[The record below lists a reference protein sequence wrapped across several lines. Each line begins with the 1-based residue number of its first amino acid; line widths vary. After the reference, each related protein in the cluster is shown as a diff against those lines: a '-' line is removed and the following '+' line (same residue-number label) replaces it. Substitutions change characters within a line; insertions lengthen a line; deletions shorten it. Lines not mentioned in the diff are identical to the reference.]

1 MRLHRNAIVKL
12 VGVCLGLG
20 AIHPAQAQKMI
31 GQVKTFP
38 IVISKSGSYKLR
50 SNIVVPDA
58 NTTAISVTA
67 DNVTIDLNGFSI
79 LGPVVCSG
87 GPPVTSCTPTA
98 SGSGGYGIDS
108 RTAGVAGTTVLNGS
122 VQGLGKTG
130 LYLGPRARVKDVQ
143 VVSNGFYGIDA
154 GGQATIT
161 VSTALNNG
169 IEGIAAQD
177 AALVSGDVI
186 FGNGGDGVAVWSGTV
201 TGNDA
206 RRNGNNGIQTGD
218 GVVIGNSAL
227 LNGGFGLGAFG
238 GEVGYTNNVF
248 RGNTFGTVNGGG
260 TDMGHNDCNGS
271 TTCP

>member
-1 MRLHRNAIVKL
+1 MTARKQLWLAGAFASVTVCSPVSAQRL
-12 VGVCLGLG
+12 
-20 AIHPAQAQKMI
+20 I

-87 GPPVTSCTPTA
+87 GPPVTSCTPT
-98 SGSGGYGIDS
+98 STGSAGYGVDS
-108 RTAGVAGTTVLNGS
+108 LTALKAGTTVLNGT
-122 VQGLGKTG
+122 VQGLGRSG
-130 LYLGPRARVKDVQ
+130 LNLGSRARVRDVR
-143 VVSNGFYGIDA
+143 VVSNGADGVYA

-161 VSTALNNG
+161 GNTAAGNG
-169 IEGIAAQD
+169 GNGFFIQD
-177 AALVSGDVI
+177 AAVVSGNVA
-186 FGNGGDGVAVWSGTV
+186 FGNLADGISVWTGIV
-201 TGNDA
+201 NGNDV
-206 RRNGNNGIQTGD
+206 RSNGGHGIED
-218 GVVIGNSAL
+218 GGGTVIGNACFF
-227 LNGGFGLGAFG
+227 NINGLGVPG

-248 RGNTFGTVNGGG
+248 QGNTFGSVMGGG
-260 TDMGHNDCNGS
+260 TDIGHNDCNGS